1 MLTLFSIGDTPT
13 SIDMPYGVTSEFI
26 LIFNIG
32 GEENRTEHSDQSTS
46 DEPTESLGI
55 KIEYTTRAVV
65 RLVNIFNC
73 LACGWRSKMNERLH
87 MAFGCS

>member
-46 DEPTESLGI
+46 DEPTVLTTVSGAVYM
-55 KIEYTTRAVV
+55 YTP
-65 RLVNIFNC
+65 C
-73 LACGWRSKMNERLH
+73 LLSGEARSYTYGLTVLPD
-87 MAFGCS
+87 